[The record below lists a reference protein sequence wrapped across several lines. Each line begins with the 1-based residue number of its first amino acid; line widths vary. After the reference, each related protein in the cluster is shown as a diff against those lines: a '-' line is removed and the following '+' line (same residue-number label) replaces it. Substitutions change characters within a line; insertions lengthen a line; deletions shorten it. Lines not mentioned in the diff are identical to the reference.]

1 MILKYLFFI
10 KDKLLSANYTDI
22 DNIIN
27 ANRRIIDMLKSK
39 KVYNAINKYHLIGGD
54 HGDMM
59 RSIND
64 MTQKIKNMQ
73 NIGERLKI
81 EEFREIVDVSID
93 MLRFLAETKQKYGE
107 QETRELQYQIVEMV
121 KSLDEFL

>member
-1 MILKYLFFI
+1 MILKYLFLI
-10 KDKLLSANYTDI
+10 KDKLLPANHTDI

-27 ANRRIIDMLKSK
+27 TNRRIIDMLKSK
-39 KVYNAINKYHLIGGD
+39 KVYNAIDKYHLIGGD
-54 HGDMM
+54 YDDMIQ
-59 RSIND
+59 SINE
-64 MTQKIKNMQ
+64 MTLKIKDMQ

-81 EEFREIVDVSID
+81 EDFREIVNVSIN

-107 QETRELQYQIVEMV
+107 QETRELQNQIVEMV